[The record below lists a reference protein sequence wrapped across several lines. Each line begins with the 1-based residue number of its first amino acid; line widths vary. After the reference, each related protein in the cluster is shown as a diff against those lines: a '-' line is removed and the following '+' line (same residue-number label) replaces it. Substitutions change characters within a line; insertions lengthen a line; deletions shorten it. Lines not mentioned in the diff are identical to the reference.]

1 MKRLNRAGEAVAL
14 YVRLRSEGDCK
25 IPGFWFF
32 DGNKLVGSADRLGPA
47 CMVAPGTVVVSAS
60 GRQWVAVGG
69 DSTNGATGWSFTS
82 PYKDEAEVEGDAV
95 HFNDNA
101 RSLKIRA
108 KLDDYL
114 DYFQSVK
121 GTLPD
126 TVVLRREQLST
137 CGAMPGQIYKGVR
150 LEAYL

>member
-1 MKRLNRAGEAVAL
+1 MKRLNKAGEAVAL
-14 YVRLRSEGDCK
+14 YVRLRREGGCK
-25 IPGFWFF
+25 VAGFWFF
-32 DGNKLVGSADRLGPA
+32 SGNKLVGSADSLGPA

-69 DSTNGATGWSFTS
+69 DRTNGAAGWSFTS
-82 PYKDEAEVEGDAV
+82 PYKDQSEVEGDAV

-101 RSLKIRA
+101 KSLKIRA

-114 DYFQSVK
+114 DYYRTVK

-126 TVVLRREQLST
+126 TVALRREQLST
-137 CGAMPGQIYKGVR
+137 CGAIPGQIYKGVR
-150 LEAYL
+150 LEAYV